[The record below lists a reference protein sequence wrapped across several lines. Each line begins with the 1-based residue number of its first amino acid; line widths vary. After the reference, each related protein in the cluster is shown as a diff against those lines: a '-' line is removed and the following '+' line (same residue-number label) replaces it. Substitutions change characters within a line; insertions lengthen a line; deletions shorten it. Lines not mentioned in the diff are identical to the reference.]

1 MGGVGRGVRQ
11 WIKPR
16 SLLLHLVFLAI
27 AFGCLTAGWWR
38 ALRPI
43 QALLDR
49 KEIRRSRH
57 LPPELSAA
65 ILFHA
70 WRIVRGLKGSPW
82 FPLGFMIFLY
92 AFLLFLPMTFTS
104 MTPYQDFVL
113 NAYVWLLLGVLF
125 RLPKLAL
132 SAQYS
137 ASLKVADAANTWT
150 P

>member
-1 MGGVGRGVRQ
+1 MGIGGL
-11 WIKPR
+11 I
-16 SLLLHLVFLAI
+16 
-27 AFGCLTAGWWR
+27 
-38 ALRPI
+38 LRVVM
-43 QALLDR
+43 
-49 KEIRRSRH
+49 ST
-57 LPPELSAA
+57 A

-70 WRIVRGLKGSPW
+70 WRVVRGLKGLPW

-125 RLPKLAL
+125 RLPRLAL

-137 ASLKVADAANTWT
+137 ASLKAARPADTWM